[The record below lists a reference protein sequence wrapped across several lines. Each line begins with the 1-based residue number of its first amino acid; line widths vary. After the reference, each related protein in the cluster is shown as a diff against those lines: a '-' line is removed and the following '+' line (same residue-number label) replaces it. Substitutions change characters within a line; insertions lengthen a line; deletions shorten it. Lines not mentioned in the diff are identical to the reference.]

1 MENLKERL
9 LDFLLNMGPKLIG
22 AALVAL
28 IGLWLTK
35 ILVKILDR
43 PMTRMNLD
51 YSLKR
56 FLLICVRTVCILV
69 VVISAMS
76 TLGISSAGLLAALG
90 GAAVAVSLALKDS
103 LSNMAGSIM
112 LLFSHPFVTGD
123 FIEAGGL
130 SGTVQRIDMVHTYL
144 NTPDNRQ
151 IVIPNGQL
159 ISQSIVNY
167 SREDKRRVDMT
178 FSIGYTDDVETAKAA
193 LRQVIEKHPMALREP
208 APFIRVEKRAASSV
222 DLIVRVWCKNAD
234 YWDLRFDLLEQG
246 GGALDQAGVNT
257 PYDQLDVHLVDGQK
271 KGA

>member
-9 LDFLLNMGPKLIG
+9 LNFLFTMGPKLLG
-22 AALVAL
+22 AALIV
-28 IGLWLTK
+28 IVGLFLTK
-35 ILVKILDR
+35 LLVKLLDR

-56 FLLICVRTVCILV
+56 FLLICVRTVCILI

-90 GAAVAVSLALKDS
+90 GGAVAVSLALKDS

-123 FIEAGGL
+123 YIEANGL

-159 ISQSIVNY
+159 ISENIVNY
-167 SREDKRRVDMT
+167 SREEKRRVDMT
-178 FSIGYTDDVETAKAA
+178 FSIGYADDVEKAKAA
-193 LRQVIEKHPMALREP
+193 LRQVVENHPLALRDP

-222 DLIVRVWCKNAD
+222 DLVVRVWCKNED
-234 YWDLRFDLLEQG
+234 YWDLHFDLLEQG
-246 GGALDQAGVNT
+246 GDALDRAGVNT
-257 PYDQLDVHLVDGQK
+257 PYDQLDIHLVDGQK
-271 KGA
+271 KEA

>member
-1 MENLKERL
+1 MEKLKERL
-9 LDFLLNMGPKLIG
+9 LDFLFTMGPRLIG
-22 AALVAL
+22 SALVVL

-35 ILVKILDR
+35 ILVKLLDR

-56 FLLICVRTVCILV
+56 FLLICVRTACILIIV
-69 VVISAMS
+69 VSAMS

-112 LLFSHPFVTGD
+112 LLFSHPFATGD
-123 FIEAGGL
+123 FIEANGL

-159 ISQSIVNY
+159 ISENIINY

-178 FSIGYTDDVETAKAA
+178 FSIGYNDDAEKAKAV
-193 LRQVIEKHPMALREP
+193 LRQVVEKHPRALQDP

-222 DLIVRVWCKNAD
+222 DLVVRVWCKTED
-234 YWDLRFDLLEQG
+234 YWELHFDLLEQG
-246 GGALDQAGVNT
+246 GDALDKAGVNT
-257 PYDQLDVHLVDGQK
+257 PYDQLDIHLVDGQK
-271 KGA
+271 KDA